1 MRTKKPKT
9 QKGISVILPFYN
21 SQDTLLGAAKSLLD
35 QKRSK
40 NLQLEVLLI
49 DNNSTDDSR
58 KIGLALE
65 TLYPDVFRY
74 IQCSDQGVSSARN
87 LGLKLATR
95 EYVMFLDA
103 DDSYSLDAIQN
114 VYDFFQKN
122 DDKIDIVFFRR
133 YFMYIDEQGEKTYK
147 SHPRNNLFP
156 KTGVY
161 KEEEFGN
168 KLYYM
173 TLNIAIKNNKQQM
186 FDTEIP
192 YGEDMV
198 FISNILGKNSTV
210 GYVENAHYNYRFSGY
225 STINKYQ
232 SPVYNSD
239 LLLSNMEKQFA
250 PYLDRGEKIP
260 KYIQSLAFNEIAWRY
275 SSVANKLFPYHL
287 EAEEF
292 RVWENKFRR
301 LLSFIDDDI
310 ILNYPTL
317 DSFHRYSV
325 MELKNEPIKIALF
338 DRLDFRKKGNQIH
351 EEKNFE
357 TVISDFKIV
366 DNKLYIYSF
375 LKIKLADKINC
386 RPFVSINGVEKEL
399 NTWESISSRYK
410 KRDKSNYFPAY
421 KLELDLNSL
430 SVYDSLD
437 VYFYYKVGDE
447 IFNIKKYYSVKNRL
461 LDMNDQSLRF
471 EDSTEALS
479 ENTVHGISLKWQK
492 NFHLLITR
500 VENDEAQE
508 IFDSR
513 TDEMPENIQLL
524 RDSWSSD
531 SQKRNVWLYVD
542 NFNTV
547 DNAFYQYVH
556 DVAKEDGIERY
567 YVYKKDFLYLARYI
581 SKHNI
586 DMQHM
591 NFVLYGSEEHKKL
604 MLRTQFVLASYN
616 EYFATVVPFTKEELL
631 DLSDMLDFKYIYLQH
646 GVLHAKAPQT
656 YDVERTYID
665 KIVTSTDYEGD
676 VFTNELH
683 YDRSDLLQVGMS
695 RFDLHS
701 QTQTINKLPRI
712 LFAPSWR
719 SKFVGDLNTFNEK
732 GDRKIN
738 IEEFLHSQ
746 YFKSLSEIIQ
756 SDQLNRFLDK
766 RGLELD
772 IKLHPIFSGALDI
785 LEQLID
791 GRKHINIL
799 KEQKIDSDQ
808 YSVFVTDFSSY
819 VFDAVANKT
828 PIIYYELD
836 REEFLAGNHTYRELY
851 LGFEFGDVVD
861 NISSF
866 IKTLKNLARRKY
878 TAEPQYL
885 EKMNSFYNYPE
896 HPREALYKNLKLME
910 KNAND

>member
-1 MRTKKPKT
+1 M
-9 QKGISVILPFYN
+9 SVILPFYN
-21 SQDTLLGAAKSLLD
+21 SQDTLLGAAKSLLNQQRD
-35 QKRSK
+35 KK
-40 NLQLEVLLI
+40 LPLEVLLV
-49 DNNSTDDSR
+49 DNNSTDDSG

-65 TLYPDVFRY
+65 TLYPDIFRY
-74 IQCSDQGVSSARN
+74 IQCSEQGVSSARN
-87 LGLKLATR
+87 LGLQLATR

-103 DDSYSLDAIQN
+103 DDTISSGSIQN
-114 VYDFFQKN
+114 VYNFFQKN
-122 DDKIDIVFFRR
+122 ENSVDIVFFRR
-133 YFMYIDEQGEKTYK
+133 YFMYIDEKGEKTYK
-147 SHPRNNLFP
+147 NHPRNNLFP

-186 FDTEIP
+186 FDTKIP

-198 FISNILGKNSTV
+198 FISNILGKNSTI
-210 GYVENAHYNYRFSGY
+210 GYVEDAHYNYRFSDY

-232 SPVYNSD
+232 SPVYNSE

-250 PYLDRGEKIP
+250 PYLEGNGVIP
-260 KYIQSLAFNEIAWRY
+260 KHIQSLAFNEIAWRY

-287 EAEEF
+287 SEKQFEIWK
-292 RVWENKFRR
+292 RKFRDLLR
-301 LLSFIDDDI
+301 LIDDDI

-317 DSFHRYSV
+317 DSFHRYSI
-325 MELKNEPIKIALF
+325 MELKEEPIKIALF
-338 DRLDFRKKGNQIH
+338 DRLDFRKNGKQVH

-366 DNKLYIYSF
+366 DNKLYIFSY
-375 LKIKLADKINC
+375 LKTKLGDKINS
-386 RPFVSINGVEKEL
+386 RPFVSINGVETEL
-399 NTWESISSRYK
+399 DVWESISGRYK

-421 KLELDLNSL
+421 KLELDLNDV
-430 SVYDSLD
+430 SVDNSLD
-437 VYFYYKVGDE
+437 IYFYYKVGNE
-447 IFNIKKYYSVKNRL
+447 IFNIQKYYSVKNRL
-461 LDMNDQSLRF
+461 LNMNDQSLRF
-471 EDSTEALS
+471 EDSTEVFS
-479 ENTVHGISLKWQK
+479 ENTVNSISLKWLK
-492 NFHLLITR
+492 NFHLLVTR

-513 TDEMPENIQLL
+513 TDEMPESIQLI
-524 RDSWSSD
+524 RNNWISD
-531 SQKRNVWLYVD
+531 NQTKNVWLYVD

-547 DNAFYQYVH
+547 DNAFHQYVH

-567 YVYKKDFLYLARYI
+567 YIYKKDFLYLGRYI
-581 SKHNI
+581 SKHHI
-586 DMQHM
+586 DMENM
-591 NFVLYGSEEHKKL
+591 NFVLYGSDEHKKL
-604 MLRTQFVLASYN
+604 MLRTKFVLASYN
-616 EYFATVVPFTKEELL
+616 EYFATVVPFTKKELL
-631 DLSDMLDFKYIYLQH
+631 NLSDILDFKYIYLQH

-665 KIVTSTDYEGD
+665 KIVTSTDYERD

-683 YDRSDLLQVGMS
+683 YDKSDLLQVGMS
-695 RFDLHS
+695 RFDVHS
-701 QTQTINKLPRI
+701 QTQSIDKLPRI

-719 SKFVGDLNTFNEK
+719 SKFVGDLNTFDEK

-772 IKLHPIFSGALDI
+772 IKLHPIFSGALDL

-819 VFDAVANKT
+819 VFDAVANRT

-861 NISSF
+861 NVSSF
-866 IKTLKNLARRKY
+866 IKTLKNLAHRKY
-878 TAEPQYL
+878 TVEPQYL

-896 HPREALYKNLKLME
+896 HPREELYKSLKLME
-910 KNAND
+910 KNSND